1 MVWDA
6 LSASDAAELT
16 ELKELTVS
24 PATCVDAVAKLC
36 ADGVREAVE
45 VAAGCA
51 TAGTVAGVA
60 RTAGVGVAGAV
71 RTAAADVRVACGI
84 LIRELTGPPSLSDL
98 RAAND
103 LPPLAVGV
111 LCVVCEGD
119 AVAGAAEVPG
129 VDAVVLISEPVCD
142 VSCCS
147 VAVGTVPA
155 LVVTVVVVGSTETA

>member
-1 MVWDA
+1 M
-6 LSASDAAELT
+6 

-24 PATCVDAVAKLC
+24 PAICVDAVAKLF
-36 ADGVREAVE
+36 AEGVREAVG
-45 VAAGCA
+45 VAAGRA

-60 RTAGVGVAGAV
+60 TIAGACGAGAV
-71 RTAAADVRVACGI
+71 RTAAAEARIACGI

-98 RAAND
+98 RAATD

-111 LCVVCEGD
+111 LCVVCECD

-129 VDAVVLISEPVCD
+129 VDAVALISEPVCD
-142 VSCCS
+142 VFFCS
-147 VAVGTVPA
+147 DAVGTVPA